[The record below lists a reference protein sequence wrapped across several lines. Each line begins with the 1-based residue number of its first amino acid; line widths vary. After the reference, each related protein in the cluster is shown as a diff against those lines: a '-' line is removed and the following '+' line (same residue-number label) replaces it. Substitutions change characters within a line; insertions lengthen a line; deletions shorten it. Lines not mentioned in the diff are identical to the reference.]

1 LRGIKQERYKKLG
14 AAIISMVG
22 KKPILE
28 IAVALIIGATVLL
41 LSDQIAALGD
51 WGYVGA
57 FFISMAGSATILV
70 PVPSWAVV
78 VGLAKTLDPL
88 TLGIVAG
95 LGSAIGE
102 LTAYLFGNGIGRIL
116 EEKSKDF
123 EKHKE
128 WMRKNDVLAIF
139 VLSFL
144 PNPVFDIAGLAAGA
158 AKVHWLRFVGVCAV
172 GRVLRFVLFGYAG
185 YALFNGI

>member
-1 LRGIKQERYKKLG
+1 MVKK
-14 AAIISMVG
+14 V
-22 KKPILE
+22 PILE
-28 IAVALIIGATVLL
+28 IGIALLIGATVLL

-57 FFISMAGSATILV
+57 FLVSMMGSATILV
-70 PVPSWAVV
+70 PVPGWAVV

-88 TLGIVAG
+88 ILGIVAG

-128 WMRKNDVLAIF
+128 WMRENDVWAIF

-144 PNPVFDIAGLAAGA
+144 PNPVFDVAGLAAGA
-158 AKVHWLRFVGVCAV
+158 AKVHWVRFVGVCAV
-172 GRVLRFVLFGYAG
+172 GRVLRFILFGYAG
-185 YALFNGI
+185 YVLFNGV